1 MKRGCSQHVL
11 LHNPISPYDMAN
23 RLTKIYTRTGDDG
36 TTGLGDGARSGK
48 ESMRIEAIGSVDE
61 LNSCIG
67 VLLAEN
73 LEEAVRSELENIQH
87 DLFDL
92 GGDLSIPGR
101 VSISE
106 AQVTR
111 LEHQLDQYNVT
122 LSALKEFILPGGTRA
137 AALCHVARAIC
148 RRAERCVVRLS
159 RTETVAPLNIR
170 YLNRLSDFLFVLC
183 RVLNR
188 QQGVGDVLWQPG
200 KNRDS
205 DAE

>member
-1 MKRGCSQHVL
+1 MGK
-11 LHNPISPYDMAN
+11 

-36 TTGLGDGARSGK
+36 TTGLGDGSRSNK
-48 ESMRIEAIGSVDE
+48 ESLRIEAIGSVDE

-73 LEEAVRSELENIQH
+73 LEDGVRIKLENIQH

-101 VSISE
+101 ASMSE
-106 AQVTR
+106 AQIKR
-111 LEHQLDQYNVT
+111 LEKELDAYNLT
-122 LSALKEFILPGGTRA
+122 LLPLKEFILPGGDRA
-137 AALCHVARAIC
+137 AALCHIARAVC
-148 RRAERCVVRLS
+148 RRAERCVVKVF
-159 RTETVAPLNIR
+159 RTETMIPFHLQ

-188 QQGVGDVLWQPG
+188 QQGVEDVLWQPG
-200 KNRDS
+200 KNRDLNS
-205 DAE
+205 A

>member
-1 MKRGCSQHVL
+1 
-11 LHNPISPYDMAN
+11 MAN

-48 ESMRIEAIGSVDE
+48 ESTRIEAIGSVDE

-73 LEEAVRSELENIQH
+73 LEEAARSELENIQH

-111 LEHQLDQYNVT
+111 LEHQLDRYNNT

-137 AALCHVARAIC
+137 AALCHVARAVC
-148 RRAERCVVRLS
+148 RRAERGVVTLS
-159 RTETVAPLNIR
+159 RTETVAPLNIQ

-205 DAE
+205 DTEQ